1 MRTLTLNPLPPFDF
15 TASLGFVCSFPATT
29 GEQEAR
35 DGRLVTA
42 VRAAD
47 QTVLATVTSTG
58 TVERPELQCELLAEG
73 PLTDEVVDAVADR
86 LGFRLG
92 LEDDLRGFYE
102 AADPQFKEVV
112 RRLYGYHQ
120 VKFASPLENAC
131 WAVLAQRTPMAAA
144 RKAKRALVE
153 RVGNRV
159 SDGTRDFFA
168 FPDAAQLAQLDE
180 LDLLDL
186 VGNARKARYLAGI
199 ARAWNEVDEGFLRA
213 GPYEEVER
221 FLLGLPGIG
230 PWSAV
235 FVLIR
240 GLGRME
246 RLPAE
251 PAAMRAAEHF
261 YREPVSAERFAE
273 LAAPYGDHRG
283 YWAHYLRV
291 AG

>member
-1 MRTLTLNPLPPFDF
+1 MHTLTLNPLPPFDF
-15 TASLGFVCSFPATT
+15 AASLGFVCSFPATT
-29 GEQEAR
+29 GEQEAG
-35 DGRLVTA
+35 DGRFVTA

-47 QTVLATVTSTG
+47 RTVLATVTSTG
-58 TVERPELQCELLAEG
+58 TVERPELRCELAAEE
-73 PLTDEVVDAVADR
+73 PLTAEEADAVAAR
-86 LGFRLG
+86 LSFRLS
-92 LEDDLRGFYE
+92 LHDDLRGFYE
-102 AADPQFKEVV
+102 AADPRFKEVV
-112 RRLYGYHQ
+112 RKLYGYHQ

-144 RKAKRALVE
+144 RQAKRALVE
-153 RVGNRV
+153 HFGNRV
-159 SDGTRDFFA
+159 SDGSRDFWA
-168 FPDAAQLAQLDE
+168 FPDAGQLARLDE
-180 LDLLDL
+180 RELLGL

-199 ARAWNEVDEGFLRA
+199 AREWSGVDEGFLRT

-251 PAAMRAAEHF
+251 PAAMKAAERV

-283 YWAHYLRV
+283 YWAHYLRA